1 VFLQRFRYPAY
12 ERMMALVPASSSPSN
27 CREAKIETFS
37 YNALF
42 VALKGR
48 IAATAPVESTD
59 KPAELRVKALPMSV
73 QEPGDTP
80 PSDHQAAPLWQL
92 SHSPLTCDDAE

>member
-1 VFLQRFRYPAY
+1 
-12 ERMMALVPASSSPSN
+12 MMALVLGNSPPSN
-27 CREAKIETFS
+27 RREAKIETFS

-42 VALKGR
+42 VALKGH
-48 IAATAPVESTD
+48 IAAIEPVESTE
-59 KPAELRVKALPMSV
+59 KRAELRVKALAMSV

-80 PSDHQAAPLWQL
+80 TVGQQGAPLWQL